1 MKLGIIGTP
10 QSGKTTIFNA
20 AAGASESVGDFSQAV
35 HRAVIKVP
43 DNRLAQL
50 AELVNP
56 KKITYAEIEFLD
68 APGLSG
74 EGKKSGGLEIHP
86 DIRKMD
92 AFMLVV
98 NAFAPNTNPESSI
111 QNLIDE
117 MILLDQAM
125 LESNIEKK
133 ARKINLTADKS
144 EARELDILKQCLAHV
159 EQEKPLLDLDLS
171 EDELRAIR
179 GYMFLSLK
187 PLLLVINIAE
197 EDLPRSSDIAGK
209 YVRFVSPGKR
219 DAVVVCGKI
228 EAELMALEGNERQQF
243 LQELGISH
251 PATEL
256 VVQKSYELLGLI
268 SFLTAGEPEVRAWT
282 IRKGTNAQHA
292 AGAIHSDIER
302 GFIRAEVIKFED
314 YVTYKTHAA
323 LKAAGK
329 LRLEGKEYVVV
340 DGDVILFRFNV

>member
-43 DNRLAQL
+43 DNRLTQL

-56 KKITYAEIEFLD
+56 KKITCAEIEFLD
-68 APGLSG
+68 APGFSG
-74 EGKKSGGLEIHP
+74 EGKKSGALEIHP

-98 NAFAPNTNPESSI
+98 NAFSSDAGPEGAI

-125 LESNIEKK
+125 LESNIDKK
-133 ARKINLTADKS
+133 ARKMNLTADKS
-144 EARELDILKQCLAHV
+144 EARELEILKHCLTQV
-159 EQEKPLLDLDLS
+159 EKEKPLLELGLP
-171 EDELRAIR
+171 EEELRAIR

-187 PLLLVINIAE
+187 PLLLVVNISE
-197 EDLPRSSDIAGK
+197 EDLPRSAEIAQR
-209 YVRFVSPGKR
+209 YARFVSPGKR
-219 DAVVVCGKI
+219 DVVIVCGKI
-228 EAELMALEGNERQQF
+228 EAELMALEGGERQQF

-256 VVQKSYELLGLI
+256 VVQKSYDLLGLI

-282 IRKGTNAQHA
+282 IRKGTNAQQA
-292 AGAIHSDIER
+292 AGVIHSDIER
-302 GFIRAEVIKFED
+302 GFIRAEVIKFND
-314 YVTYKTHAA
+314 YVQHKTHAA

-329 LRLEGKEYVVV
+329 LRLEGKEYIVA
-340 DGDVILFRFNV
+340 DGDVMLFRFNV